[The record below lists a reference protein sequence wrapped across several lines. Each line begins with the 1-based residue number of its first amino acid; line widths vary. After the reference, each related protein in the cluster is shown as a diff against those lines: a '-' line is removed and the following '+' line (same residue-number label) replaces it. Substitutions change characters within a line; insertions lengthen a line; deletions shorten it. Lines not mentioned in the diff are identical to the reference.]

1 MKRKENIKTKKIQWR
16 IYLMEKKIKNS
27 KNLNVGIFI
36 SKNRNLKKNSMI
48 EFIFNWIENG

>member
-1 MKRKENIKTKKIQWR
+1 MTNIFNGKKIQ
-16 IYLMEKKIKNS
+16 NS

-48 EFIFNWIENG
+48 EFIFN